1 MDIHANSGQPATVG
15 VSLPLAGS
23 SSGVPFENPRPPL
36 AASTLGIRLS
46 LDSQRA
52 IHDLVSCIEPCS
64 LVCKVVGAIFSSR
77 QVQDWIQGALLS
89 LVEIVNV
96 SPLGRGY
103 FRIQFK
109 TPSQADEVLAR
120 SPVDLCM
127 AIGFFSRWKQG
138 MNLSSLDGGLIVTA
152 RFPGLL
158 PEFVPYLKEIG
169 RCIGFVAGDVMVQEG
184 EDRTPRLRMVLP
196 PSLAKDPP
204 LFISLPSIH
213 GGEILQRV
221 FFIGLPGHCFVC
233 GRKGHLAA
241 VCTRRRVP
249 SDERQQATDLE
260 QKRQSVSEGHQ
271 DPVKEALDIGE
282 RRQRSDAER
291 ARRRVAKKRRRK
303 HARISEGLRVDLVYR
318 RRIPPPSLDLPSTS
332 APAFE
337 PSPISEPMVQQSS
350 SCFSDGESSYEK
362 LFPSLVESCKKS
374 PVKEPRR
381 SARKKG
387 KA

>member
-15 VSLPLAGS
+15 VCLPLAGS

-36 AASTLGIRLS
+36 TASTLGIRLS

-169 RCIGFVAGDVMVQEG
+169 RCIGFVA
-184 EDRTPRLRMVLP
+184 
-196 PSLAKDPP
+196 
-204 LFISLPSIH
+204 
-213 GGEILQRV
+213 
-221 FFIGLPGHCFVC
+221 
-233 GRKGHLAA
+233 

-318 RRIPPPSLDLPSTS
+318 RRIPPPSLDLPFTS

-362 LFPSLVESCKKS
+362 LFL
-374 PVKEPRR
+374 RL
-381 SARKKG
+381 
-387 KA
+387 